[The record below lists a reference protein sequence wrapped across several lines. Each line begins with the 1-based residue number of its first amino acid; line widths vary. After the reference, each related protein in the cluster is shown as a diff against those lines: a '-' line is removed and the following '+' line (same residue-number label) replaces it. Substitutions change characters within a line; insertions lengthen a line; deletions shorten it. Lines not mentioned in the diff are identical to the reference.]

1 MAVRINAIP
10 PNGFRHAGLVVGKGW
25 QEVGKL
31 DEKQRAALRDFH
43 GRHIRIHPND
53 VAKLS
58 ELGLAFDGQNKPLKD
73 LTARKPGNANTRNDS
88 PKGETRR
95 SAEP

>member
-1 MAVRINAIP
+1 MAIRINAIP
-10 PNGFRHAGLVVGKGW
+10 PNGFRHSGLVVGKAW
-25 QEVGKL
+25 QDVGKL
-31 DEKQRAALRDFH
+31 DEKQRTTLRDFH

-73 LTARKPGNANTRNDS
+73 STAKKPGPANSKNDA
-88 PKGETRR
+88 PRGDEKKER
-95 SAEP
+95 